1 MCVQIFVWSIKTGRL
16 LDMLAAHEGPVVG
29 LSFSPNR
36 PVLMSASW
44 DKTMKVWDV
53 FSSNK
58 ASIETLDHN
67 HEVLALAYRPDGKQV
82 AASTLEGNINFWD
95 PQEGEHMGIIEGRRD
110 MYRGRFH
117 SDRRIATPFSVEAH
131 FTTLVYGSDG
141 AHILAGGMSKNIC
154 IYDVAEK
161 VLLRRIQIS
170 HNRSYDGVLDRL
182 NSRFMTDA
190 GPMSLLDDYNSS
202 DEDDGIVHSVAGAES
217 VSGLPGTAQRGKKP
231 IAQCRCISLSPSGRD
246 FAVAATEGLL
256 VFSLDDRLVFDPTD
270 LTEEITP
277 DAVERALLS
286 GAVLKAILI
295 ALRLR
300 DRDLIEK
307 CLFSTPSSTIPIIAK
322 SLPDACMA
330 EIFTILGNAMGLSPH
345 LEFLMLW
352 VKSICT
358 SHGITLS
365 KPTPSI
371 LAALK
376 LLQKSLSQVHTDL
389 GAMCESNIHMLS
401 YLSAAAASTCSSR
414 ATQAAVCDPT
424 LVESDGEET
433 DIVMD

>member
-1 MCVQIFVWSIKTGRL
+1 
-16 LDMLAAHEGPVVG
+16 MLAAHEGPVVG

-36 PVLMSASW
+36 PVLVSASW
-44 DKTMKVWDV
+44 DKTVKLWDV

-58 ASIETLDHN
+58 ASIETLNHN
-67 HEVLALAYRPDGKQV
+67 HEVLAIAYRPDGKQI

-95 PQEGEHMGIIEGRRD
+95 PQEGEHMGLIEGRRD

-141 AHILAGGMSKNIC
+141 AHILAGGRSKNIC
-154 IYDVAEK
+154 IYDVVER
-161 VLLRRIQIS
+161 VLLRRIQVS

-190 GPMSLLDDYNSS
+190 GPMSLLDYDSE
-202 DEDDGIVHSVAGAES
+202 DEDDDMVPLAAGAEG
-217 VSGLPGTAQRGKKP
+217 VLGLPGTAQRGKKP
-231 IAQCRCISLSPSGRD
+231 IAQCRCISLSPSGRE

-270 LTEEITP
+270 LTEDITP
-277 DAVERALLS
+277 AAVETSLVT
-286 GAVLKAILI
+286 GAVLKAVLI

-300 DRDLIEK
+300 DRDLIER
-307 CLFSTPSSTIPIIAK
+307 CLFSTSASTIPIIAK
-322 SLPDACMA
+322 ALPDACVG
-330 EIFTILGNAMGLSPH
+330 EVLTILAGAIGSTPH

-352 VKSICT
+352 IKSICNT
-358 SHGITLS
+358 HGISLS
-365 KPTPSI
+365 KPTSSV

-376 LLQKSLSQVHTDL
+376 ALQKALSQLHADV
-389 GAMCESNIHMLS
+389 GAMCESNIYTLD
-401 YLSAAAASTCSSR
+401 YLGAASSCSK
-414 ATQAAVCDPT
+414 TQPGIDSSN
-424 LVESDGEET
+424 LVESEGEET